1 MSTTQLFVELLVIGL
16 GASVWISLGV
26 TMFAGGQIRLSEVWS
41 DRTLILPLVAAA
53 YAVGIVLDR
62 LAWSLFSPLEHRIEA
77 EYVLPLGVPRWR
89 LERSVMNRS
98 ENLARD
104 LYYTRSRLRIC
115 RAWVL
120 NGVLITVLFLVW
132 GQAKRQLNLT
142 QTLAIGV
149 AGAVFVGWSFW
160 ALRQF
165 MIDYYRNLRCSYEF
179 LTAADVPGTLR

>member
-1 MSTTQLFVELLVIGL
+1 
-16 GASVWISLGV
+16 
-26 TMFAGGQIRLSEVWS
+26 MFAGGQIRLSEVWS

-77 EYVLPLGVPRWR
+77 EYVLRLGMPRWR
-89 LERSVMNRS
+89 LERSVTNGS

-149 AGAVFVGWSFW
+149 AGAVFVGCSFW